1 MILHSHAKIN
11 MRKLLFSIFL
21 LISIQSVAQLNIDH
35 FMQVGRTRVQIGNYV
50 GAIENFNIVIK
61 FKPYLPEPY
70 FYRGIAKHNLE
81 DFRGA
86 VEDYNKAIDIK
97 PYYPEAYMNRGLAY
111 LSLQEYE
118 KCIKDYDKAV
128 ELDPRN
134 EAVYNNRGIA
144 KMSMKNIDGAIADY
158 DKALELNP
166 KFTNAYINRSNA
178 RILKNDVREAIR
190 DLNKAIVIR
199 PHFASAYLLRGLAR
213 FSLDDYA
220 AALRDFDQ
228 CIKLD
233 SKNAYA
239 FNNRGI
245 VKQKLEDYQGA
256 IMDYDFAI
264 YLDPTMANAYMNRG
278 VAKEVLG
285 MEGFNQ
291 DYEIAGKLDPK
302 FAIAQQDIDASAF
315 AQQQQQGS
323 QGQNAQQQSSSG
335 QAAAQ
340 SQSANSQQQGSQ
352 QTANQQKQGSQ
363 QVSQGETKEQ
373 RDRRRFKLAL
383 ADTRNLPDMSD
394 EEVDDGRI
402 QNKNVI
408 IELQPIFIL
417 SAYDNSSVEFSESRY
432 YNLALEELNSANNYN
447 PTIMLTNRPTS
458 YFDEAF
464 KNYARYFDEKIKI
477 NNNLSE
483 NYLSR
488 GIFLGLTKE
497 YQPAS
502 DDFNKA
508 IKLNKENLLAYFSRA
523 NYRVKMAELVESL
536 NDPSE
541 ELKLPMNGVI
551 DDGGND
557 MVLDDYKEVL
567 NDYQVCLQLNTK
579 FPFAYFNRAYVKCKL
594 KEYGSAEEDLN
605 EAIKLEPDFAE
616 AWFNRGLI
624 RIFLDDVE
632 GGAADLSKAGE
643 LGIQEAY
650 NVIKRYCN

>member
-1 MILHSHAKIN
+1 MHAKTF
-11 MRKLLFSIFL
+11 MRKLLLSIFL
-21 LISIQSVAQLNIDH
+21 LVSIQSMAQLNIDH
-35 FMQVGRTRVQIGNYV
+35 FMRVGRTRVQIGNYV
-50 GAIENFNIVIK
+50 GAIESFNIVIK

-70 FYRGIAKHNLE
+70 FFRGIAKHNLE
-81 DFRGA
+81 DFRGS
-86 VEDYNKAIDIK
+86 VEDYNKAIEIK

-118 KCIKDYDKAV
+118 KCITDYDKAV

-134 EAVYNNRGIA
+134 EAVFNNRGIA

-158 DKALELNP
+158 DKAIELNP

-178 RILKNDVREAIR
+178 KILKNDIREAIR

-213 FSLDDYA
+213 FGLDDYA

-291 DYEIAGKLDPK
+291 DYTIAGKLDPK
-302 FAIAQQDIDASAF
+302 FAIAQQDLDASKF
-315 AQQQQQGS
+315 AQNQQQQQQQGS
-323 QGQNAQQQSSSG
+323 ASSNQSGTQSSNKNQQQASNQQSANKQVADQQSANKQQSSP
-335 QAAAQ
+335 A
-340 SQSANSQQQGSQ
+340 
-352 QTANQQKQGSQ
+352 
-363 QVSQGETKEQ
+363 ETKEQ
-373 RDRRRFKLAL
+373 RDRRRFKLSL

-394 EEVDDGRI
+394 EEADDGRI

-408 IELQPIFIL
+408 IELQPVFIL
-417 SAYDNSSVEFSESRY
+417 SAYDNSSAEFSESRY

-458 YFDEAF
+458 YFQETF
-464 KNYARYFDEKIKI
+464 ENYVRYFDEKIKI
-477 NNNLSE
+477 NNSLSG

-488 GIFLGLTKE
+488 GIFFGLTKDF
-497 YQPAS
+497 QPAS

-508 IKLNKENLLAYFSRA
+508 ISLDKENLLAYFSRA
-523 NYRVKMAELVESL
+523 NYRVKMAELIESL

-541 ELKLPMNGVI
+541 ELKLPIQGVI
-551 DDGGND
+551 EDQSKDLI
-557 MVLDDYKEVL
+557 LDDYKDVID
-567 NDYQVCLQLNTK
+567 DYQICLQLNPK

-594 KEYGSAEEDLN
+594 KEYESAEIDLN
-605 EAIKLEPDFAE
+605 EAIRLEPDFAE

-624 RIFLDDVE
+624 RIYLDDVD